1 MTEGVRE
8 RRIRPSKRWLY
19 HGYNPKLQDGQVL
32 PTWRSRPSSLPP
44 PPPPSST
51 AWPACTNLHHR
62 RLLAQGLRVPVLPVW
77 VVLSEVKNIF
87 ISSDLPPQPAKSQ
100 LSPKVLS
107 QLSPPSPKSFWS
119 SHSICSAWN
128 FGPENKIPRLS
139 DIFYRDQ
146 DFWISILER
155 KAALRYLFS
164 ATFDRFPFSTFD
176 DLLLFTRLLWLFKI
190 SNTWFSCCWCWY
202 WGWTTPEETT

>member
-1 MTEGVRE
+1 MRDVPQLQSQTPGWTSSPHLMFSPQLPATSSASLLNCLASLHKSSPSPTTCTGSSFASAACWSCL
-8 RRIRPSKRWLY
+8 IRS
-19 HGYNPKLQDGQVL
+19 V
-32 PTWRSRPSSLPP
+32 
-44 PPPPSST
+44 
-51 AWPACTNLHHR
+51 
-62 RLLAQGLRVPVLPVW
+62 
-77 VVLSEVKNIF
+77 NIF

-155 KAALRYLFS
+155 KAALRYFFWQHLTDFS
-164 ATFDRFPFSTFD
+164 FQ
-176 DLLLFTRLLWLFKI
+176 L
-190 SNTWFSCCWCWY
+190 
-202 WGWTTPEETT
+202 

>member
-1 MTEGVRE
+1 MTEGARE
-8 RRIRPSKRWLY
+8 RRIRSSTWWMY

-44 PPPPSST
+44 PPPPFST
-51 AWPACTNLHHR
+51 AWPACTRVRHR
-62 RLLAQGLRVPVLPVW
+62 RLLAQGLRVPVLPVG

-119 SHSICSAWN
+119 SHSIFSAWN

-164 ATFDRFPFSTFD
+164 ATFDRFPFST
-176 DLLLFTRLLWLFKI
+176 LTIRNRILPYLG
-190 SNTWFSCCWCWY
+190 N
-202 WGWTTPEETT
+202 G